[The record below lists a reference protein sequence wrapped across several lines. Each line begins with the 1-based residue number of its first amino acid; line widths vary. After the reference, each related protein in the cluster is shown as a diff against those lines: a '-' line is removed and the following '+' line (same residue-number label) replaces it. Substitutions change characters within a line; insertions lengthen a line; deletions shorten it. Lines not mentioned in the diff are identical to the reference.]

1 MTTDDYSR
9 QVRRV
14 FSVTLGLNLTVAL
27 AKIVLGAVSGVLS
40 ITADGVHSLTDAS
53 GNVAGL
59 VGLRLAAKPPDHD
72 HPYGHARYE
81 TIAALAIG
89 LLLLLSAWEIVTG
102 LLDRL
107 SHDTPEITPLV
118 WAVLLVTLTIN
129 VFVSHYQSYHGRR
142 LDSPALIADARHTQ
156 SDVWV
161 TLAVIAST
169 IAIALTGWGW
179 IDIVMTLVVVA
190 LIVRAAWDIIQQTTR
205 VLADA
210 APYSADE
217 IISLIDHL
225 PQIEAVER
233 VRARGTPDAAH
244 IDVDVRVSPEMT
256 VGETADVTRAIR
268 EQLHASLEGVEEVE
282 VHYAADIPNTSPPA
296 SAETTLRRAALD
308 AEHA

>member
-27 AKIVLGAVSGVLS
+27 AKIVLGAASGVLS

-53 GNVAGL
+53 GNMAGL
-59 VGLRLAAKPPDHD
+59 IGLRLAAKPPDRD

-81 TIAALAIG
+81 TIAALVIG

-107 SHDTPEITPLV
+107 SHDAPEITPLV

-129 VFVSHYQSYHGRR
+129 VIVSRYQSYHGRR
-142 LDSPALIADARHTQ
+142 LNSPALIADARHTQ

-161 TLAVIAST
+161 TLAVIVST
-169 IAIALTGWGW
+169 VTMALTGWGW
-179 IDIVMTLVVVA
+179 IDLVMTLVVAA

-205 VLADA
+205 VLADT

-217 IISLIDHL
+217 IIPLIDYL

-256 VGETADVTRAIR
+256 VGETANVTRAIR

-282 VHYAADIPNTSPPA
+282 VHYAADDPA
-296 SAETTLRRAALD
+296 KERM
-308 AEHA
+308 

>member
-27 AKIVLGAVSGVLS
+27 AKIVLGAASGVLS

-53 GNVAGL
+53 GNMAGL
-59 VGLRLAAKPPDHD
+59 IGLRLAAKPPDRD

-81 TIAALAIG
+81 TIAALVIG

-107 SHDTPEITPLV
+107 SHDAPEITPLV

-129 VFVSHYQSYHGRR
+129 VIVSRYQSYHGRR
-142 LDSPALIADARHTQ
+142 FNSPALIADARHTQ

-161 TLAVIAST
+161 TLAVIVST
-169 IAIALTGWGW
+169 VAMALTGWGW
-179 IDIVMTLVVVA
+179 IDLVMTLVVAA

-205 VLADA
+205 VLADT

-217 IISLIDHL
+217 IIPLIDHL

-244 IDVDVRVSPEMT
+244 IDVDVRVSPGMT
-256 VGETADVTRAIR
+256 VGETANVTRAIR
-268 EQLHASLEGVEEVE
+268 ERLHASLEGVEEVE
-282 VHYAADIPNTSPPA
+282 VHYAADTPA
-296 SAETTLRRAALD
+296 KESM
-308 AEHA
+308 

>member
-27 AKIVLGAVSGVLS
+27 AKIVLGAASGVLS

-53 GNVAGL
+53 GNMAGL
-59 VGLRLAAKPPDHD
+59 IGLRLAAKPPDHD

-81 TIAALAIG
+81 TIAALVIG

-107 SHDTPEITPLV
+107 SHDAPEITPLV

-129 VFVSHYQSYHGRR
+129 VFVSRYQSYHGRR
-142 LDSPALIADARHTQ
+142 LNSPALIADARHTQ

-179 IDIVMTLVVVA
+179 IDLVMTLIVAA

-205 VLADA
+205 VLADT

-217 IISLIDHL
+217 IIPLIDHL

-268 EQLHASLEGVEEVE
+268 EQLRASLEGVEEVE
-282 VHYAADIPNTSPPA
+282 VHYAADAPA
-296 SAETTLRRAALD
+296 KESM
-308 AEHA
+308 